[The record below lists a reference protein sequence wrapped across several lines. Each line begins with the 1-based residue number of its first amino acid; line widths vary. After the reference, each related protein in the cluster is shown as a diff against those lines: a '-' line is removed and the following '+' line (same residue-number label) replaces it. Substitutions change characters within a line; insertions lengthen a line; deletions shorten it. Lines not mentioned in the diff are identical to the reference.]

1 METLTI
7 FVIAVGLAMDAFAV
21 SVASG
26 IRLGCDL
33 RMHHTFRL
41 AFFFGFFQFMMTVL
55 GWFAGASIQS
65 FLQSLDH
72 WIAFGLLAFIG
83 GHMFVEALRSD
94 DSGFQSGDPTR
105 GLVLLGLS
113 VATSIDAFAV
123 GISLG
128 VLHSDV
134 WYPSIVI
141 GLVAAGFTVAGMRL
155 GCRIGISLSHRI
167 EILGGIVL
175 IGIGVKI
182 LLEHILKGI

>member
-1 METLTI
+1 METFTI
-7 FVIAVGLAMDAFAV
+7 YVIAVGLAMDAFAV

-33 RMHHTFRL
+33 RAHHTLRL

-55 GWFAGASIQS
+55 GWFAGASIESFIQS
-65 FLQSLDH
+65 FDH
-72 WIAFGLLAFIG
+72 WIAFGLLTLIG
-83 GHMFVEALRSD
+83 GHMFIEALRTD
-94 DSGFQSGDPTR
+94 DTGACSGDPTR
-105 GLVLLGLS
+105 GYRLVGLS
-113 VATSIDAFAV
+113 IATSIDAFAV

-134 WYPSIVI
+134 WFPSIVI
-141 GLVAAGFTVAGMRL
+141 GLVAAGFTVAGIRL
-155 GCRIGISLSHRI
+155 GCRIGISMSHRI

-175 IGIGVKI
+175 VGIGVKI